1 MPIPTPNLNETVSDF
16 IDRCMSDKIMI
27 EDYENEKQRLAVCN
41 TQLENNTEQ
50 LKLQLNEVKVYLLE
64 KIEQKAKASLD
75 FLTSEFKKE
84 AHENRKNINSKQERL
99 VTEEF
104 KKFKTDISKDLED
117 LANRV
122 MNSRII

>member
-1 MPIPTPNLNETVSDF
+1 MSKKETLNIYEVLE
-16 IDRCMSDKIMI
+16 ILNDKI
-27 EDYENEKQRLAVCN
+27 NSNKA
-41 TQLENNTEQ
+41 Q
-50 LKLQLNEVKVYLLE
+50 LKNNNKQLKFQLDEIKVYLLE
-64 KIEQKAKASLD
+64 KIDQKAKENID

-84 AHENRKNINSKQERL
+84 AHENRKNISSKQERL

-104 KKFKTDISKDLED
+104 KKLKTDINKDLED

>member
-1 MPIPTPNLNETVSDF
+1 MSSKETLNIYEILEVLNN
-16 IDRCMSDKIMI
+16 KI
-27 EDYENEKQRLAVCN
+27 NAN
-41 TQLENNTEQ
+41 TIQLENNTEQ
-50 LKLQLNEVKVYLLE
+50 LKLQLDEAKIYLLE
-64 KIEQKAKASLD
+64 NIEKKAKESLD

-104 KKFKTDISKDLED
+104 KKLKTDISKDLED

>member
-1 MPIPTPNLNETVSDF
+1 MAKKKKDTLDLYQVLETLNN
-16 IDRCMSDKIMI
+16 KI
-27 EDYENEKQRLAVCN
+27 NAN
-41 TQLENNTEQ
+41 TTQLENNTEQ
-50 LKLQLNEVKVYLLE
+50 LKLQLDEVNVYLLE
-64 KIEQKAKASLD
+64 NIEEKAKASLD

-84 AHENRKNINSKQERL
+84 AHENRKNISSKQERL

-104 KKFKTDISKDLED
+104 KKLKTDISKDLED